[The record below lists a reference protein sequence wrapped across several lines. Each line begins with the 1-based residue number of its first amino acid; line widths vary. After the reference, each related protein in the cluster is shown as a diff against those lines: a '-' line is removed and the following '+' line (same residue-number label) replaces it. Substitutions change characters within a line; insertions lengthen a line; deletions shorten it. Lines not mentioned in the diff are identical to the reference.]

1 MRLLSRRVFRDILT
15 SSFLGVVLFTFM
27 LFLER
32 ASPLFEFLVRN
43 SGPPRTVAY
52 LFALVLP
59 QALPLA
65 IPLGVL
71 IGTLI
76 TMSRMSTDG
85 EITAMRAGGVSGRR
99 LAPPILTFGFMA
111 MCIAAASSLWLTPWS
126 IRERYRI
133 QNQLVATQLTAD
145 VQPRVFA
152 EQFPDHILYI
162 GDVIPGSTA
171 RWRRIF
177 IADLT
182 PPEKRPAGTPE
193 RSESPRVTL
202 ASEALAVG
210 DVAQNRVQL
219 TMRNGST
226 YEAEKDPTD
235 YRVTDFAKGDQ
246 LLEAQRPGE
255 VAPSR
260 TVSEM
265 DTGPL
270 YRAAYRNP
278 GADKNQ
284 LLDARV
290 ELHQRLALPFACIL
304 LALTGFPLGV
314 TTRRA
319 GKSSAFV
326 LTFALAFI
334 YYMGLISLIRLA
346 LQGTLPAGLAV
357 WLPNI
362 VFATLG
368 LGMLIRLEAPGDRD
382 IIGRIAAF
390 FRALSRPTNAH
401 VPPLLDRLA
410 LAGEAPGSIF
420 KRSVV
425 RFPLLIQVVDVYVLA
440 TFLFYFVLLLAT
452 FVLMYHVF
460 TFFELLS
467 DIIKNHVAMSRVL
480 QYHLFLTPRLVYRF
494 TPYGVLTAVLVVFGV
509 LSKHNEVTAFKA
521 CGVSVY
527 RLAFPVFVASLLLS
541 GGLFAFDHYWVPD
554 ADRQQDAIYAE
565 IKGRPAQTF
574 LHPERKWIS
583 GLRDRV
589 FYYKYFDLSESAM
602 AGVSVYEIDPVA
614 FRLKRHISADS
625 ARWEPALNVWVF
637 RNGWSWTRD
646 EKDRLHFDN
655 FANQARTFPEIEET
669 PDYFMKEVRQPFQMN
684 FQELRAYIDSLKLS
698 GFDTVALEVQYHK
711 KFAVPLFA
719 LIMALVSAPFA
730 FIAGNRGAMAGVG
743 LSLAIA
749 IAYWSVDQVFQQVG
763 NLGQLPAAVAAWSPN
778 AVFSLAGLFFLARLR
793 S

>member
-1 MRLLSRRVFRDILT
+1 MRLLSRIVFRDILV
-15 SSFLGVVLFTFM
+15 SSTLGVVLFTFM

-32 ASPLFEFLVRN
+32 AGPLFEFLVRN

-52 LFALVLP
+52 LFALILP

-76 TMSRMSTDG
+76 TLSRMSTDG
-85 EITAMRAGGVSGRR
+85 EITAMRAGGMSGRR

-111 MCIAAASSLWLTPWS
+111 MCVAAAASLWLTPWS
-126 IRERYRI
+126 IRERYKI
-133 QNQLVATQLTAD
+133 QNQLIATQLTAD

-162 GDVIPGSTA
+162 GDVIPGTTS

-177 IADLT
+177 IADVT
-182 PPEKRPAGTPE
+182 PPEKRPAGSPE
-193 RSESPRVTL
+193 PSESPRVTL

-219 TMRNGST
+219 ALINGST

-235 YRVTDFAKGDQ
+235 YRVTTFPAGDQ
-246 LLEAQRPGE
+246 LLQAQRPGE
-255 VAPSR
+255 VRPTR

-278 GADKNQ
+278 GADKSQ

-290 ELHQRLALPFACIL
+290 ELHQRLALPFACVL

-334 YYMGLISLIRLA
+334 YYMGLISMIRLA

-368 LGMLIRLEAPGDRD
+368 LAMLIRLEAPGDRD
-382 IIGRIAAF
+382 IIGRIAMF
-390 FRALSRPTNAH
+390 LRSIGRPANAN
-401 VPPLLDRLA
+401 VPQLLGRL
-410 LAGEAPGSIF
+410 EP
-420 KRSVV
+420 RSWVV
-425 RFPLLIQVVDVYVLA
+425 RFPLLIQIVDVYVLA

-480 QYHLFLTPRLVYRF
+480 QYHLFLTPRLLYRF

-527 RLAFPVFVASLLLS
+527 RLAVPVFLASLLLS
-541 GGLFAFDHYWVPD
+541 GGLFAFDHYWEPD

-583 GLRDRV
+583 GLRDRI
-589 FYYKYFDLSESAM
+589 FYYKYFDMTEAVM

-614 FRLKRHISADS
+614 YRLKRHISADS
-625 ARWEPALNVWVF
+625 ARWEPALNEWVF
-637 RNGWSWTRD
+637 HNGWSWTRD
-646 EKDRLHFDN
+646 EKGRLHYDN
-655 FANQARTFPEIEET
+655 FANQTRTFNEIEET
-669 PDYFMKEVRQPFQMN
+669 PDYFVKEVRQPFQMN
-684 FQELRAYIDSLKLS
+684 FQELRSYIDGLKLS

-711 KFAVPLFA
+711 KFSVPLFA

-778 AVFSLAGLFFLARLR
+778 VVFSLAGLFFLARLR
-793 S
+793 T

>member
-15 SSFLGVVLFTFM
+15 SSVLGVVLFTFM
-27 LFLER
+27 LFLEK

-59 QALPLA
+59 EALPLA

-126 IRERYRI
+126 IRERYKI
-133 QNQLVATQLTAD
+133 QNQLLATQLTAD

-152 EQFPDHILYI
+152 EQFPDRILYI
-162 GDVIPGSTA
+162 GDVIPGPTA

-210 DVAQNRVQL
+210 DIAQNRVQL

-235 YRVTDFAKGDQ
+235 YRVTYSARGDE
-246 LLEAQRPGE
+246 LLEAQRPSE
-255 VAPSR
+255 VRPTR
-260 TVSEM
+260 TVSQM

-290 ELHQRLALPFACIL
+290 ELHRRLALPFACML

-334 YYMGLISLIRLA
+334 YYMGQISLIRLA
-346 LQGTLPAGLAV
+346 LLGTLPAGLAV
-357 WLPNI
+357 WLPN
-362 VFATLG
+362 VAFATLG
-368 LGMLIRLEAPGDRD
+368 VGMLIRLEAPGDRD
-382 IIGRIAAF
+382 IIGRIATF
-390 FRALSRPTNAH
+390 LRAIARPTNAH
-401 VPPLLDRLA
+401 VPPLLDRL
-410 LAGEAPGSIF
+410 EPGSIL
-420 KRSVV
+420 KRSVF

-440 TFLFYFVLLLAT
+440 TFLFYFILLLAT

-480 QYHLFLTPRLVYRF
+480 QYHMFLTPRLVYRF
-494 TPYGVLTAVLVVFGV
+494 TPYSVLTAVLVVFGV

-527 RLAFPVFVASLLLS
+527 RLAVPVFVASLLLS

-614 FRLKRHISADS
+614 FRLKRQISADS

-637 RNGWSWTRD
+637 RNGWSWTID
-646 EKDRLHFDN
+646 EKDRKHFDN
-655 FANQARTFPEIEET
+655 FANQVRTFPEIEET

-684 FQELRAYIDSLKLS
+684 FQELRSYIDSLKLS

-793 S
+793 T

>member
-1 MRLLSRRVFRDILT
+1 MRLLSRIVFRDILVGST
-15 SSFLGVVLFTFM
+15 LGIVLFSFM
-27 LFLER
+27 LFLQR
-32 ASPLFEFLVRN
+32 ASPLFEFMVRN
-43 SGPPRTVAY
+43 SGSARTIAY

-76 TMSRMSTDG
+76 TLSRMSTDG

-99 LAPPILTFGFMA
+99 LAPPILVFGFLA
-111 MCIAAASSLWLTPWS
+111 MCVAAACSLWLTPWS

-133 QNQLVATQLTAD
+133 QNQLIGTQLTSD

-152 EQFPDHILYI
+152 EQFPNRILYI
-162 GDVIPGSTA
+162 GDVIPGSTS

-177 IADLT
+177 IADVT
-182 PPEKRPAGTPE
+182 PPEQRPAGTPE
-193 RSESPRVTL
+193 RGDSPLVTL

-210 DVAQNRVQL
+210 EVAQNRVQL
-219 TMRNGST
+219 ALVNGST

-235 YRVTDFAKGDQ
+235 YRVTTFPEGDQ
-246 LLEAQRPGE
+246 LLQAQRPGE
-255 VAPSR
+255 VRPTR
-260 TVSEM
+260 TVLEM

-270 YRAAYRNP
+270 YKAAYRSRNL
-278 GADKNQ
+278 DKTQ
-284 LLDARV
+284 LLDARI

-304 LALTGFPLGV
+304 LALAGIPLGV

-326 LTFALAFI
+326 LTFALAFV
-334 YYMGLISLIRLA
+334 YYMGLISLISLA
-346 LQGTLPAGLAV
+346 RQGTLSPGVAV
-357 WLPNI
+357 WLPDI
-362 VFATLG
+362 LFAVLG
-368 LGMLIRLEAPGDRD
+368 VSLLIRLEAPGDRD
-382 IIGRIAAF
+382 VLGRIAAL
-390 FRALSRPTNAH
+390 FRMLSRPTNER
-401 VPPLLDRLA
+401 VPQLLDRLQPR
-410 LAGEAPGSIF
+410 AGNL
-420 KRSVV
+420 
-425 RFPLLIQVVDVYVLA
+425 RFPLLIQIVDVYVLA
-440 TFLFYFVLLLAT
+440 TFLFYFALLLAS
-452 FVLMYHVF
+452 FVLLYHVF
-460 TFFELLS
+460 TFFEILS
-467 DIIKNHVAMSRVL
+467 DIIKNHVVMGHVL
-480 QYHLFLTPRLVYRF
+480 NYHLFLTPRLLYRF

-541 GGLFAFDHYWVPD
+541 GALFAFDYYWVPD

-574 LHPERKWIS
+574 LHPERKWIY
-583 GLRDRV
+583 GLRDRI
-589 FYYKYFDLSESAM
+589 FYYKYFDMNESAM
-602 AGVSVYEIDPVA
+602 AGVSVYEIDPVT

-625 ARWEPALNVWVF
+625 ARWEPALKVWVF
-637 RNGWSWTRD
+637 RNGWSYTRD
-646 EKDRLHFDN
+646 SRDRLHYDN
-655 FANQARTFPEIEET
+655 FANQARTFAEIEET
-669 PDYFMKEVRQPFQMN
+669 PEYFVKEVRQPFQMN
-684 FQELRAYIDSLKLS
+684 FEDLRAYIDSLKLS

-711 KFAVPLFA
+711 KFSEPLFA

-743 LSLAIA
+743 LSLGVA

-763 NLGQLPAAVAAWSPN
+763 NLGQLPAIAAAWAPN
-778 AVFSLAGLFFLARLR
+778 AVFSLAGLFFMARLR

>member
-1 MRLLSRRVFRDILT
+1 MRLLSRIVFRDILT
-15 SSFLGVVLFTFM
+15 SSVLGVVLFTFM

-32 ASPLFEFLVRN
+32 AGPLFEFLVRN

-52 LFALVLP
+52 LFALILP

-99 LAPPILTFGFMA
+99 LAPPILTFGFLA
-111 MCIAAASSLWLTPWS
+111 MCAAACASLWLTPWS
-126 IRERYRI
+126 IRERYRV
-133 QNQLVATQLTAD
+133 QNQLMATQLTAD

-152 EQFPDHILYI
+152 EQFPNKILYI
-162 GDVIPGSTA
+162 GDVIPGATS

-177 IADLT
+177 IADVT
-182 PPEKRPAGTPE
+182 PPEDRPAGTPE
-193 RSESPRVTL
+193 RGDSPLVTL
-202 ASEALAVG
+202 ASEALAVP
-210 DVAQNRVQL
+210 DVPQNRVQL
-219 TMRNGST
+219 SLVNGST

-235 YRVTDFAKGDQ
+235 YRVTAFPSGDQ
-246 LLEAQRPGE
+246 LLQAQRPSE
-255 VAPSR
+255 VHPTR
-260 TVSEM
+260 TVMEM

-270 YRAAYRNP
+270 YRVAYRTP
-278 GADKNQ
+278 GIEKTD

-304 LALTGFPLGV
+304 LALAGFPLGV

-334 YYMGLISLIRLA
+334 YYMGLISLISLA
-346 LQGTLPAGLAV
+346 RQGTLPAGLAV

-362 VFATLG
+362 VFASLG
-368 LGMLIRLEAPGDRD
+368 LMMLIRLEAAGDRD
-382 IIGRIAAF
+382 IVGHVVGF
-390 FRALSRPTNAH
+390 FKSLRKPKNTPLPQ
-401 VPPLLDRLA
+401 LLDKL
-410 LAGEAPGSIF
+410 EP
-420 KRSVV
+420 RSWVV

-480 QYHLFLTPRLVYRF
+480 TYHLFLTPRLIYRF

-527 RLAFPVFVASLLLS
+527 RLAFPVFIASLLLS

-583 GLRDRV
+583 GLRDRI
-589 FYYKYFDLSESAM
+589 FYYRYFDVTEAAM
-602 AGVSVYEIDPVA
+602 AGVSVYEIDPA
-614 FRLKRHISADS
+614 TFRLRRHISADS
-625 ARWEPALNVWVF
+625 ARWNPALKVWIF
-637 RNGWSWTRD
+637 HNGWSWTRD
-646 EKDRLHFDN
+646 NKDRLHFDN
-655 FANQARTFPEIEET
+655 FANASRTFNEIEET
-669 PDYFMKEVRQPFQMN
+669 PDYFVKEVRQPVQMN
-684 FQELRAYIDSLKLS
+684 FQELRSYIDGLKLS

-711 KFAVPLFA
+711 KFSVPMFA

-730 FIAGNRGAMAGVG
+730 FLAGNRGAMAGVG
-743 LSLAIA
+743 LSLGIA
-749 IAYWSVDQVFQQVG
+749 IAYWSVDQIFQQVG
-763 NLGQLPAAVAAWSPN
+763 NLGQLPAVVAAWSPN
-778 AVFSLAGLFFLARLR
+778 VVFSLAGLFFMARLR
-793 S
+793 T